1 MTATTDQHRRN
12 FIFCAAAITVSPA
25 LAFTAVQ
32 SSRMPAL
39 IAEFQRLT
47 YELDDIDHSEDP
59 FGWDEVANRRCRVLE
74 ALLDEKPST
83 VAEFSAKFSALIPF
97 TEEDTQLVALNVLA
111 DDIRTLAEA

>member
-1 MTATTDQHRRN
+1 VTATTDQHRRN

-59 FGWDEVANRRCRVLE
+59 FGWGTKWPTAAAEYW
-74 ALLDEKPST
+74 KPYWTRSP
-83 VAEFSAKFSALIPF
+83 VPSRSSAPSS
-97 TEEDTQLVALNVLA
+97 
-111 DDIRTLAEA
+111 RH